1 MRRYQY
7 TSNLAFIDLLFN
19 LILGFVFLFTVSF
32 LLINDPTEDL
42 ESPQKAEYMAIL
54 QWDGDRDID
63 MDLWMEGPEGLV
75 GFREPS
81 LGYVYLDKDDLG
93 HRNDVIRKGKR
104 NEEYLEIN
112 REVINI
118 RGFQPG
124 EYIINA
130 HYFFGKE
137 VGSRSATTVT
147 LELVKLNPYEE
158 IWAGTKEFTQR
169 GQEETFVRFHMKEN
183 GRYFNINELPKNLVM
198 KSMEYL
204 GGSYSGNRPTSS
216 MSPYPTPTLS
226 SHEREERA
234 KNRRYGVGGGGV
246 SAPIAPPANADP
258 ERGTSYQYNNWQTD
272 DPTYGGGL

>member
-42 ESPQKAEYMAIL
+42 EAPQKAEYMAIL

-63 MDLWMEGPEGLV
+63 MDLWMQGPEGLV
-75 GFREPS
+75 GFREPAI
-81 LGYVYLDKDDLG
+81 GYVFLDKDDLG
-93 HRNDVIRKGKR
+93 HRNDIIRKGKR

-137 VGSRSATTVT
+137 TGSRAATTVT

-158 IWAGTKEFTQR
+158 IWAGSKEFTQR
-169 GQEETFVRFHMKEN
+169 GQEETFVRFHMKDD
-183 GRYFNINELPKNLVM
+183 GRYFNVNELPKNLVM

-204 GGSYSGNRPTSS
+204 SGPYSGDGSEGS
-216 MSPYPTPTLS
+216 MSPYPS
-226 SHEREERA
+226 SSLAEHERDERRR
-234 KNRRYGVGGGGV
+234 NTRYGAGV
-246 SAPIAPPANADP
+246 SAPITPPAGADP
-258 ERGTSYQYNNWQTD
+258 EQGTSYQYNNWQIE
-272 DPTYGGGL
+272 GGGP

>member
-42 ESPQKAEYMAIL
+42 EAPQKAEYMAIL

-63 MDLWMEGPEGLV
+63 IDLWMQGPEGLV

-81 LGYVYLDKDDLG
+81 HGFVYLDKDDLG

-104 NEEYLEIN
+104 NEEILEIN

-137 VGSRSATTVT
+137 IGTRATTTVT

-158 IWAGTKEFTQR
+158 IWAGSKEFKHR

-183 GRYFNINELPKNLVM
+183 GRYYNINELPKNLVM
-198 KSMEYL
+198 SSMEYL
-204 GGSYSGNRPTSS
+204 SGPYSGDGTGPSP
-216 MSPYPTPTLS
+216 SPYSTSILS
-226 SHEREERA
+226 ANEREERDR
-234 KNRRYGVGGGGV
+234 NRRYGGGGGGV
-246 SAPIAPPANADP
+246 SAPISPPANVDP
-258 ERGTSYQYNNWQTD
+258 EQGTSYQYNNWNTS
-272 DPTYGGGL
+272 GGN